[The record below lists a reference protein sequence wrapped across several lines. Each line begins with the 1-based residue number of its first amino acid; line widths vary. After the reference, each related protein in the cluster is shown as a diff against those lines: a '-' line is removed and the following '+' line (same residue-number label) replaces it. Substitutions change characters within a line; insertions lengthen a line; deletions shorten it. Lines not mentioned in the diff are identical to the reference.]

1 MEEREIINLCNTF
14 LTKSD
19 ARFNTVINRALED
32 LQVYSGDFWN
42 DKFKKKYR
50 RNKRRLNL
58 SLNNWN
64 VLCNA
69 ISSPVSNSPWHTELV
84 DRTKQFADIQEM
96 IDEIEADNDSKSAMI
111 DAFRK
116 ACLTGYG
123 YMVVTTVADELTG
136 APKIVIESAN
146 RINAVAMDPS
156 VNTTDGSDAEEGA
169 ILNFIPTRKAK
180 RLYGEDVVP
189 MTYPDTPCFI
199 NIGDFKQWRM
209 PEDSVAII
217 SYYRK
222 NDNGFVDMYKI
233 CGDKVV
239 EMYEL
244 PIKIIPIIRLAGN
257 EIYENGDINY
267 NGIVQQTMSLELGA
281 NIAYS
286 TLIERCGRSSKAN
299 YMVNVDAIDGLEQ
312 SYAMSNEDDAV
323 AVLWKG
329 EHQPVPLTETFQT
342 GDLQATVSTCR
353 TLIEDVTGIPLTG
366 IQGGERER
374 TATEILRQQISKESN
389 TANYYNNAFRAVR
402 SVSKIIIQMITG
414 GQDLRFTLENGP
426 SVVTRQMKARQ
437 ELTAL
442 ATIMPDNMK
451 PVIAKY
457 FADTLKDDLGDE
469 LSRNI
474 VANLPPDVQF
484 VTEAQDPAAIH
495 MMNQMKAQMDETMFA
510 LEQKNAECEQLRQ
523 QLNAAQLSMIDNR
536 EQREQDWQKF
546 LVSEQDKMSLE
557 SVKLGVQSD
566 KNTADALLK
575 QQEVNIKAAEVA
587 MDKQEAESD
596 AYVRGME
603 DTLGMLKPT
612 EGER

>member
-42 DKFKKKYR
+42 DKFKKKSR

-84 DRTKQFADIQEM
+84 DKTKQFADIQEM

-286 TLIERCGRSSKAN
+286 TLIERCGRSAKAN
-299 YMVNVDAIDGLEQ
+299 YLVNVDAIDGLEQ

-484 VTEAQDPAAIH
+484 VSETQDPAAIH

>member
-1 MEEREIINLCNTF
+1 MEEREIINNCNSF
-14 LTKSD
+14 LYKSD
-19 ARFNTVINRALED
+19 ARYNFVINRALED
-32 LQVYSGDFWN
+32 LQTYSGDFWN
-42 DKFKKKYR
+42 DKFRKKYR
-50 RNKRRLNL
+50 RNKKRLNL

-69 ISSPVSNSPWHTELV
+69 IASPVSNSPWHTELV
-84 DRTKQFADIQEM
+84 DKTNGLEQIQEM
-96 IDEIEADNDSKSAMI
+96 IDEIEADNDSKSAMV

-123 YMVVTTVADELTG
+123 YMVVTTVADEFTG
-136 APKIVIESAN
+136 QPKVVIESAS
-146 RINAVAMDPS
+146 RINAVAFDPMIS
-156 VNTTDGSDAEEGA
+156 TVDGSDAEEGA
-169 ILNFIPTRKAK
+169 ILNFIPTKKAK
-180 RLYGEDVVP
+180 RLYGDDVVP
-189 MTYPDTPCFI
+189 MTYPETPCFI
-199 NIGDFKQWRM
+199 NIGDFKQWHM
-209 PEDSVAII
+209 PEDSVAVI
-217 SYYRK
+217 SYYCK
-222 NDNGFVDMYKI
+222 NSNGFVDMYKI
-233 CGDKVV
+233 CGNKVI
-239 EMYEL
+239 EAYEL
-244 PIKIIPIIRLAGN
+244 PIRIIPIIRIAGN
-257 EIYENGDINY
+257 EIYEQGELNY

-286 TLIERCGRSSKAN
+286 TLIERCGRSAKAN
-299 YMVNVDAIDGLEQ
+299 YLVNVDAIDGLEQ
-312 SYAMSNEDDAV
+312 SMAACNEDDSV

-329 EHQPVPLTETFQT
+329 EHQPVPLTEGFET

-353 TLIEDVTGIPLTG
+353 TLLEDVTGIPLTG

-389 TANYYNNAFRAVR
+389 TANYYNNAFKAVR
-402 SVSKIIIQMITG
+402 TVSKIIIQMLTG
-414 GQDLRFTLENGP
+414 GEDLKFTLENGP
-426 SVVTRQMKARQ
+426 SVITRQMKARQ

-457 FADTLKDDLGDE
+457 FADTLKDDLGEE

-536 EQREQDWQKF
+536 EQRQLDFQKF
-546 LVSEQDKMSLE
+546 NIQEQDKMALE
-557 SVKLGVQSD
+557 TAKLQLQSD
-566 KNTADALLK
+566 KIDTDAILK
-575 QQEVNIKAAEVA
+575 QEDVNIKAAQV
-587 MDKQEAESD
+587 MIDQQEKESD
-596 AYVRGME
+596 AYVKGME
-603 DTLGMLKPT
+603 DTLGMLKPQ
-612 EGER
+612 GE

>member
-1 MEEREIINLCNTF
+1 MEEREIINNCNSF
-14 LTKSD
+14 LYKSD
-19 ARFNTVINRALED
+19 ARYNYVINRALED
-32 LQVYSGDFWN
+32 LQTYSGDFWN
-42 DKFKKKYR
+42 DKFRKKYK
-50 RNKRRLNL
+50 RNKKRLNL

-69 ISSPVSNSPWHTELV
+69 IASPVSNSPWHTELV
-84 DRTKQFADIQEM
+84 DKTNGLEQIQEM
-96 IDEIEADNDSKSAMI
+96 IDEIEADNDSKSAMV

-123 YMVVTTVADELTG
+123 YMVVTTVADEITG
-136 APKIVIESAN
+136 QPKIVIESAS
-146 RINAVAMDPS
+146 RINAVAFDPMIS
-156 VNTTDGSDAEEGA
+156 TVDGSDAEEGA
-169 ILNFIPTRKAK
+169 ILNFIPTKKAK
-180 RLYGEDVVP
+180 RLYGDDVVP
-189 MTYPDTPCFI
+189 MTYPETPCFI

-209 PEDSVAII
+209 PEDSVAVI
-217 SYYRK
+217 SYYCK
-222 NDNGFVDMYKI
+222 NSDGFVDMYKI
-233 CGDKVV
+233 CGNKVI
-239 EMYEL
+239 EAYEL
-244 PIKIIPIIRLAGN
+244 PIRIIPIIRISGN
-257 EIYENGDINY
+257 EVYENGDINY

-286 TLIERCGRSSKAN
+286 TLIERCGRSAKAN
-299 YMVNVDAIDGLEQ
+299 YLVNVDAIDGLEQ
-312 SYAMSNEDDAV
+312 SMAAANEDDSV

-329 EHQPVPLTETFQT
+329 EHQPVPLTEGFET

-353 TLIEDVTGIPLTG
+353 TLLEDVTGIPLTG

-389 TANYYNNAFRAVR
+389 TANYYNNAFKAVR
-402 SVSKIIIQMITG
+402 SVSKIIIQMLTG
-414 GQDLRFTLENGP
+414 GEDLKFTLENGP
-426 SVVTRQMKARQ
+426 SVITRQMKARQ

-457 FADTLKDDLGDE
+457 FADTLKDDLGEE

-536 EQREQDWQKF
+536 EQRQLDFQKF
-546 LVSEQDKMSLE
+546 NIQEQDKMALE
-557 SVKLGVQSD
+557 TAKLQIQSD
-566 KNTADALLK
+566 KVDTDAILK
-575 QQEVNIKAAEVA
+575 QEDVNIKAAQV
-587 MDKQEAESD
+587 MIDQQEKESD
-596 AYVRGME
+596 AYVKGMQ
-603 DTLGMLKPT
+603 DTLGMLKPNR
-612 EGER
+612 GE

>member
-84 DRTKQFADIQEM
+84 DKTKQFADIQEM

-457 FADTLKDDLGDE
+457 FADTLKDDLGEE

-484 VTEAQDPAAIH
+484 VSETQDPAAIH

>member
-1 MEEREIINLCNTF
+1 MEEREIINNCNSF
-14 LTKSD
+14 LHKSD
-19 ARFNTVINRALED
+19 ARYNYSITRALKD
-32 LQVYSGDFWN
+32 LQTYSGDFWN
-42 DKFKKKYR
+42 DEFRKKYK
-50 RNKRRLNL
+50 RNKKRLNL

-84 DRTKQFADIQEM
+84 DKTNGLEDFQEM
-96 IDEIEADNDSKSAMI
+96 IDDIEADNDSKSAMV

-123 YMVVTTVADELTG
+123 YMVVTTVADDITG
-136 APKIVIESAN
+136 QPKIVIESAS
-146 RINAVAMDPS
+146 RINAVAFDPMIS
-156 VNTTDGSDAEEGA
+156 TVDGSDAEEGA
-169 ILNFIPTRKAK
+169 ILNFIPTKKAK

-189 MTYPDTPCFI
+189 MTYPETPCFI
-199 NIGDFKQWRM
+199 NIGEFHQWRM
-209 PEDSVAII
+209 PEDSVAVI
-217 SYYRK
+217 SYYCK
-222 NDNGFVDMYKI
+222 NSDGFVDMYKI
-233 CGDKVV
+233 CGNKVI
-239 EMYEL
+239 EAYEL
-244 PIKIIPIIRLAGN
+244 PIRIIPIIRIAGN
-257 EIYENGDINY
+257 EVFENGDINY

-286 TLIERCGRSSKAN
+286 TLIERCGRSAKAN
-299 YMVNVDAIDGLEQ
+299 YLVNVDAIDGLEQ
-312 SYAMSNEDDAV
+312 SMAACNEDDSV

-329 EHQPVPLTETFQT
+329 EHQPVPLTEGFET

-353 TLIEDVTGIPLTG
+353 TLLEDVTGIPLTG

-389 TANYYNNAFRAVR
+389 TANYYNNAFKAVR
-402 SVSKIIIQMITG
+402 TVSKVIIQMLTG
-414 GQDLRFTLENGP
+414 GEDLKFTLENGP
-426 SVVTRQMKARQ
+426 SVITRQMKARQ

-457 FADTLKDDLGDE
+457 FADTLKDDLGEE

-474 VANLPPDVQF
+474 VANLPPDIQF

-495 MMNQMKAQMDETMFA
+495 MLNQMKSQMDETMYA

-536 EQREQDWQKF
+536 EQRQQDWQKF
-546 LVSEQDKMSLE
+546 IVSEQDKVALE
-557 SVKLGVQSD
+557 TAKMGVQSD

-575 QQEVNIKAAEVA
+575 QQEVSIKAAEVA
-587 MDKQEAESD
+587 IDKQEAESD
-596 AYVRGME
+596 SYIRGME
-603 DTLGMLKPT
+603 DTLDMIKPQ
-612 EGER
+612 GV

>member
-1 MEEREIINLCNTF
+1 MLEEREIINNCNNF
-14 LTKSD
+14 LTRSD
-19 ARFNTVINRALED
+19 ARFNAVINRALED
-32 LQVYSGDFWN
+32 LQIYSGDFWN
-42 DKFKKKYR
+42 DKFKKKYK
-50 RNKRRLNL
+50 RNKSRLNL

-69 ISSPVSNSPWHTELV
+69 ISSPVSNSPWHTELC
-84 DRTKQFADIQEM
+84 DKTNGLEDIQEL
-96 IDEIEADNDSKSAMI
+96 IDNIESDNDSKSAMI

-123 YMVVTTVADELTG
+123 YMIVTTVADEMTG
-136 APKIVIESAN
+136 EPKIVIESAN
-146 RINAVAMDPS
+146 RINAVAFDPS
-156 VNTTDGSDAEEGA
+156 VATVEGSDAEEGA
-169 ILNFIPTRKAK
+169 ILNFIPLKKAK
-180 RLYGEDVVP
+180 RLYGDDVVP
-189 MTYPDTPCFI
+189 MSYPMTPCFI
-199 NIGDFKQWRM
+199 NVGDFKQWRM
-209 PEDSVAII
+209 PEDSVALI
-217 SYYRK
+217 SYYVK
-222 NDNGFVDMYKI
+222 NESGYVDMYKI

-239 EMYEL
+239 EAYEL
-244 PIKIIPIIRLAGN
+244 PIKIIPIVRLAGN
-257 EIYENGDINY
+257 EIYHNGDIDY

-286 TLIERCGRSSKAN
+286 TLIERCGRSAKAN
-299 YMVNVDAIDGLEQ
+299 YLVNVDAIDGLEQ
-312 SYAMSNEDDAV
+312 NMAACNEDDSV

-329 EHQPVPLTETFQT
+329 EHQPVPLTEGFQT

-353 TLIEDVTGIPLTG
+353 TLLEDVTGIPLTG

-389 TANYYNNAFRAVR
+389 TANYYNNAFKAVR
-402 SVSKIIIQMITG
+402 AISKIIIQMITG
-414 GQDLRFTLENGP
+414 GEDLKFTLENGP

-457 FADTLKDDLGDE
+457 FADTLKDDLGEE

-474 VANLPPDVQF
+474 IANLPPDVQF

-495 MMNQMKAQMDETMFA
+495 MMNQMKNQMDETMFA

-536 EQREQDWQKF
+536 EQRQQEWQKF
-546 LVSEQDKMSLE
+546 IVSEQDKVAIE
-557 SVKLGVQSD
+557 SAKLGMQAD
-566 KNTADALLK
+566 KNNDDTLIKGAEL
-575 QQEVNIKAAEVA
+575 QIKAAESE
-587 MDKQEAESD
+587 MDRQESESD
-596 AYVRGME
+596 AYIKGME
-603 DTLGMLKPT
+603 DTVKAMTRGA
-612 EGER
+612 

>member
-1 MEEREIINLCNTF
+1 MEEREIINNCNSF
-14 LTKSD
+14 LYKSD
-19 ARFNTVINRALED
+19 ARYNYVINRALED
-32 LQVYSGDFWN
+32 LQTYSGDFWN
-42 DKFKKKYR
+42 DKFRKKYK
-50 RNKRRLNL
+50 RNKKRLNL

-69 ISSPVSNSPWHTELV
+69 IASPVSNSPWHTELV
-84 DRTKQFADIQEM
+84 DKTNGLEQIQEM
-96 IDEIEADNDSKSAMI
+96 IDEIEADNDSKSAMV

-123 YMVVTTVADELTG
+123 YMVVTTVADEITG
-136 APKIVIESAN
+136 QPKIVIESAS
-146 RINAVAMDPS
+146 RINAVAFDPMIS
-156 VNTTDGSDAEEGA
+156 TVDGSDAEEGA
-169 ILNFIPTRKAK
+169 ILNFIPTKKAK
-180 RLYGEDVVP
+180 RLYGDDVVP
-189 MTYPDTPCFI
+189 MTYPETPCFI

-209 PEDSVAII
+209 PEDSVAVI
-217 SYYRK
+217 SYYCK
-222 NDNGFVDMYKI
+222 NSDGFVDMYKI
-233 CGDKVV
+233 CGNKVI
-239 EMYEL
+239 EAYEL
-244 PIKIIPIIRLAGN
+244 PIRIIPIIRISGN
-257 EIYENGDINY
+257 EVFENGDINY

-286 TLIERCGRSSKAN
+286 TLIERCGRSAKAN
-299 YMVNVDAIDGLEQ
+299 YLVNVDAIDGLEQ
-312 SYAMSNEDDAV
+312 SMAAANEDDSV

-329 EHQPVPLTETFQT
+329 EHQPVPLTEGFET

-353 TLIEDVTGIPLTG
+353 TLLEDVTGIPLTG

-389 TANYYNNAFRAVR
+389 TANYYNNAFKAVR
-402 SVSKIIIQMITG
+402 SVSKIIIQMLTG
-414 GQDLRFTLENGP
+414 GEDLKFTLENGP
-426 SVVTRQMKARQ
+426 SVITRQMKARQ

-457 FADTLKDDLGDE
+457 FADTLKDDLGEE

-484 VTEAQDPAAIH
+484 VTDKQDPAAIH

-536 EQREQDWQKF
+536 EQRQLDFQKF
-546 LVSEQDKMSLE
+546 NIQEQDKMALE
-557 SVKLGVQSD
+557 TAKLQIQSD
-566 KNTADALLK
+566 KVDTDAILK
-575 QQEVNIKAAEVA
+575 QEDVNIKAAQV
-587 MDKQEAESD
+587 MIDQQEKESD
-596 AYVRGME
+596 AYVKGMQ
-603 DTLGMLKPT
+603 DTLGMLKPNR
-612 EGER
+612 GE

>member
-1 MEEREIINLCNTF
+1 MLEEREIINNCNNF
-14 LTKSD
+14 LTRSD
-19 ARFNTVINRALED
+19 ARFNAVINRALED
-32 LQVYSGDFWN
+32 LQIYSGDFWN
-42 DKFKKKYR
+42 DKFKKKYK
-50 RNKRRLNL
+50 RNKSRLNL

-69 ISSPVSNSPWHTELV
+69 ISSPVSNSPWHTELC
-84 DRTKQFADIQEM
+84 DKTNGLKDIQEL
-96 IDEIEADNDSKSAMI
+96 IDNIEADNDSKSAMI

-123 YMVVTTVADELTG
+123 YMIVTTVADEMTG
-136 APKIVIESAN
+136 EPKIVIESAN
-146 RINAVAMDPS
+146 RINAVAFDPS
-156 VNTTDGSDAEEGA
+156 VATVEGSDAEEGA
-169 ILNFIPTRKAK
+169 ILNFIPLKKAK
-180 RLYGEDVVP
+180 RLYGDDVVP
-189 MTYPDTPCFI
+189 MSYPMTPCFI
-199 NIGDFKQWRM
+199 NVGDFKQWRM
-209 PEDSVAII
+209 PEDSVALI
-217 SYYRK
+217 SYYVK
-222 NDNGFVDMYKI
+222 NESGYVDMYKI

-239 EMYEL
+239 EAYEL
-244 PIKIIPIIRLAGN
+244 PIKIIPIVRLAGN
-257 EIYENGDINY
+257 EIYHNGDIDY

-286 TLIERCGRSSKAN
+286 TLIERCGRSAKAN
-299 YMVNVDAIDGLEQ
+299 YLVNVDAIDGLEQ
-312 SYAMSNEDDAV
+312 NMAACNEDDSV

-329 EHQPVPLTETFQT
+329 EHQPVPLTEGFQT

-353 TLIEDVTGIPLTG
+353 TLLEDVTGIPLTG

-389 TANYYNNAFRAVR
+389 TANYYNNAFKAVR
-402 SVSKIIIQMITG
+402 AISKIIIQMITG
-414 GQDLRFTLENGP
+414 GEDLKFTLENGP

-457 FADTLKDDLGDE
+457 FADTLKDDLGEE

-474 VANLPPDVQF
+474 IANLPPDVQF

-495 MMNQMKAQMDETMFA
+495 MMNQMKNQMDETMFA

-536 EQREQDWQKF
+536 EQRQQEWQKF
-546 LVSEQDKMSLE
+546 IVSEQDKVAIE
-557 SVKLGVQSD
+557 SAKLGLQAD
-566 KNTADALLK
+566 KNNNDTLIKGAEL
-575 QQEVNIKAAEVA
+575 QIKAAESE
-587 MDKQEAESD
+587 MDRQESESD
-596 AYVRGME
+596 AYIKGME
-603 DTLGMLKPT
+603 DTVKAMTRGA
-612 EGER
+612 

>member
-1 MEEREIINLCNTF
+1 MLEEREIINNCNNF
-14 LTKSD
+14 LTRSD
-19 ARFNTVINRALED
+19 ARFNAVINRALED
-32 LQVYSGDFWN
+32 LQIYSGDFWN
-42 DKFKKKYR
+42 DKFKKKYK
-50 RNKRRLNL
+50 RNKSRLNL

-69 ISSPVSNSPWHTELV
+69 ISSPVSNSPWHTELC
-84 DRTKQFADIQEM
+84 DKTNGLEDIQEL
-96 IDEIEADNDSKSAMI
+96 IDNIESDNDSKSAMI

-123 YMVVTTVADELTG
+123 YMIVTTVADEMTG
-136 APKIVIESAN
+136 EPKIVIESAN
-146 RINAVAMDPS
+146 RINAVAFDPS
-156 VNTTDGSDAEEGA
+156 VATVEGSDAEEGA
-169 ILNFIPTRKAK
+169 ILNFIPLKKAK
-180 RLYGEDVVP
+180 RLYGDDVVP
-189 MTYPDTPCFI
+189 MSYPMTPCFI
-199 NIGDFKQWRM
+199 NVGDFKQWRM
-209 PEDSVAII
+209 PEDSVALI
-217 SYYRK
+217 SYYVK
-222 NDNGFVDMYKI
+222 NESGYVDMYKI

-239 EMYEL
+239 EAYEL
-244 PIKIIPIIRLAGN
+244 PVKIIPIIRLAGN
-257 EIYENGDINY
+257 EIYHNGDIDY

-286 TLIERCGRSSKAN
+286 TLIERCGRSAKAN
-299 YMVNVDAIDGLEQ
+299 YLVNVDAIDGLEQ
-312 SYAMSNEDDAV
+312 NMAACNEDDSV

-329 EHQPVPLTETFQT
+329 EHQPVPLTEGFQT

-353 TLIEDVTGIPLTG
+353 TLLEDVTGIPLTG

-389 TANYYNNAFRAVR
+389 TANYYNNAFKAVR
-402 SVSKIIIQMITG
+402 AISKIIIQMITG
-414 GQDLRFTLENGP
+414 GEDLKFTLENGP

-457 FADTLKDDLGDE
+457 FADTLKDDLGEE

-474 VANLPPDVQF
+474 IANLPPDVQF

-495 MMNQMKAQMDETMFA
+495 MMNQMKNQMDETMFA

-536 EQREQDWQKF
+536 EQRQQEWQKF
-546 LVSEQDKMSLE
+546 IVSEQDKVAIE
-557 SVKLGVQSD
+557 SAKLGLQAD
-566 KNTADALLK
+566 KNNDDTLIKGAEL
-575 QQEVNIKAAEVA
+575 QIKAAESE
-587 MDKQEAESD
+587 MDRQESESD
-596 AYVRGME
+596 AYIKGME
-603 DTLGMLKPT
+603 DTVKAMTRGA
-612 EGER
+612 

>member
-1 MEEREIINLCNTF
+1 MLEEREIINNCNNF
-14 LTKSD
+14 LSRSD
-19 ARFNTVINRALED
+19 ARFNSVINRALED
-32 LQVYSGDFWN
+32 LQIYSGDFWN
-42 DKFKKKYR
+42 DRFKKKYR
-50 RNKRRLNL
+50 RNKNRLNL

-69 ISSPVSNSPWHTELV
+69 ISSPVSNSPWHTELC
-84 DRTKQFADIQEM
+84 DKTNGLEEIQEL
-96 IDEIEADNDSKSAMI
+96 IDNIETDNDSKSAMI

-123 YMVVTTVADELTG
+123 YMIVTTVADEMTG
-136 APKIVIESAN
+136 EPKIVIESAN
-146 RINAVAMDPS
+146 RINAVAFDPS
-156 VNTTDGSDAEEGA
+156 VATTEGSDAEEGA
-169 ILNFIPTRKAK
+169 ILNFIPLKKAK
-180 RLYGEDVVP
+180 RIYGEDVVP
-189 MTYPDTPCFI
+189 MSYPMTPCFI
-199 NIGDFKQWRM
+199 NVGDFKQWRM
-209 PEDSVAII
+209 PEDSVALI
-217 SYYRK
+217 SYYVK
-222 NDNGFVDMYKI
+222 NESGYVDMYKI

-239 EMYEL
+239 ESYEL

-257 EIYENGDINY
+257 EIYHNGDIDY

-286 TLIERCGRSSKAN
+286 TLIERCGRSPKAN
-299 YMVNVDAIDGLEQ
+299 YLVNVDAIDGLEQ
-312 SYAMSNEDDAV
+312 SMAMSNEDDSV

-329 EHQPVPLTETFQT
+329 EHQPVPLTEGFQT

-353 TLIEDVTGIPLTG
+353 TLLEDVTGIPLTG

-389 TANYYNNAFRAVR
+389 TANYYNNAFKAVR
-402 SVSKIIIQMITG
+402 AISKIIIQMITG
-414 GQDLRFTLENGP
+414 GEDLKFTLENGP

-457 FADTLKDDLGDE
+457 FADTLKDDLGEE

-495 MMNQMKAQMDETMFA
+495 MMNQMKNQMDETMFA

-536 EQREQDWQKF
+536 EQRQQEWQKF
-546 LVSEQDKMSLE
+546 IVSEQDKVAIE
-557 SVKLGVQSD
+557 SAKLGLQSD
-566 KNTADALLK
+566 KNNNDTLIKSAEL
-575 QQEVNIKAAEVA
+575 QIKAAESE
-587 MDKQEAESD
+587 MDRQESESD
-596 AYVRGME
+596 AYIKGME
-603 DTLGMLKPT
+603 DTVKAMTRGA
-612 EGER
+612 

>member
-1 MEEREIINLCNTF
+1 MLEEREIINNCNNF
-14 LTKSD
+14 LTRSD
-19 ARFNTVINRALED
+19 ARFNSVINRALED
-32 LQVYSGDFWN
+32 LQIYSGDFWN
-42 DKFKKKYR
+42 DRFKKKYR
-50 RNKRRLNL
+50 RNKNRLNL

-69 ISSPVSNSPWHTELV
+69 ISSPVSNSPWHTELC
-84 DRTKQFADIQEM
+84 DKTNGLEEIQEL
-96 IDEIEADNDSKSAMI
+96 IDNIETDNDSKSAMI

-123 YMVVTTVADELTG
+123 YMIVTTVADEMTG
-136 APKIVIESAN
+136 EPKIVIESAN
-146 RINAVAMDPS
+146 RINAVAFDPS
-156 VNTTDGSDAEEGA
+156 VATVEGSDAEEGA
-169 ILNFIPTRKAK
+169 ILNFIPLKKAK
-180 RLYGEDVVP
+180 RIYGEDVVP
-189 MTYPDTPCFI
+189 MSYPMTPCFI
-199 NIGDFKQWRM
+199 NVGDFKQWRM
-209 PEDSVAII
+209 PEDSVALI
-217 SYYRK
+217 SYYVK
-222 NDNGFVDMYKI
+222 NESGYVDMYKI

-239 EMYEL
+239 ESYEL

-257 EIYENGDINY
+257 EIYHNGDIDY

-286 TLIERCGRSSKAN
+286 TLIERCGRSPKAN
-299 YMVNVDAIDGLEQ
+299 YLVNVDAIDGLEQ
-312 SYAMSNEDDAV
+312 SMAMSNEDDSV

-329 EHQPVPLTETFQT
+329 EHQPVPLTEGFQT

-353 TLIEDVTGIPLTG
+353 TLLEDVTGIPLTG

-389 TANYYNNAFRAVR
+389 TANYYNNAFKAVR
-402 SVSKIIIQMITG
+402 AISKIIIQMITG
-414 GQDLRFTLENGP
+414 GEDLKFTLENGP

-457 FADTLKDDLGDE
+457 FADTLKDDLGEE

-495 MMNQMKAQMDETMFA
+495 MMNQMKNQMDETMFA

-536 EQREQDWQKF
+536 EQRQQEWQKF
-546 LVSEQDKMSLE
+546 IVSEQDKVAIE
-557 SVKLGVQSD
+557 SAKLGLQSD
-566 KNTADALLK
+566 KNNNDTLIKGAEL
-575 QQEVNIKAAEVA
+575 EIKAAESA
-587 MDKQEAESD
+587 MNKQESESD
-596 AYVRGME
+596 AYIKGME
-603 DTLGMLKPT
+603 DTVKAMTRGA
-612 EGER
+612 

>member
-1 MEEREIINLCNTF
+1 MEEREIINNCNSF
-14 LTKSD
+14 LYKSD
-19 ARFNTVINRALED
+19 ARYNFVINRALED
-32 LQVYSGDFWN
+32 LQTYSGDFWN
-42 DKFKKKYR
+42 DKFRKKYR
-50 RNKRRLNL
+50 RNKKRLNL

-69 ISSPVSNSPWHTELV
+69 IASPVSNSPWHTELV
-84 DRTKQFADIQEM
+84 DKTEGLEQIQEM
-96 IDEIEADNDSKSAMI
+96 IDEIEADNDSKSAMV

-123 YMVVTTVADELTG
+123 YMVVTTVADEFTG
-136 APKIVIESAN
+136 QPKVVIESAS
-146 RINAVAMDPS
+146 RINAVAFDPMIS
-156 VNTTDGSDAEEGA
+156 TVDGSDAEEGA
-169 ILNFIPTRKAK
+169 ILNFIPTKKAK
-180 RLYGEDVVP
+180 RLYGDDVVP

-199 NIGDFKQWRM
+199 NIGDFKQWHM
-209 PEDSVAII
+209 PEDSVAVI
-217 SYYRK
+217 SYYCK
-222 NDNGFVDMYKI
+222 NSNGFVDMYKI
-233 CGDKVV
+233 CGNKVI
-239 EMYEL
+239 EAYEL
-244 PIKIIPIIRLAGN
+244 PIRIIPIIRIAGN
-257 EIYENGDINY
+257 EIYEQGELNY

-286 TLIERCGRSSKAN
+286 TLIERCGRSAKAN

-312 SYAMSNEDDAV
+312 NMAACNEDDSV

-329 EHQPVPLTETFQT
+329 EHQPVPLTEGFET

-353 TLIEDVTGIPLTG
+353 TLLEDVTGIPLTG

-389 TANYYNNAFRAVR
+389 TANYYNNAFKAVR
-402 SVSKIIIQMITG
+402 SVSKIIIQMLTG
-414 GQDLRFTLENGP
+414 GEDLKFTLENGP
-426 SVVTRQMKARQ
+426 SVITRQMKARQ

-457 FADTLKDDLGDE
+457 FADTLKDDLGEE

-484 VTEAQDPAAIH
+484 VTDKQDPAAIH

-536 EQREQDWQKF
+536 EQRQLDFQKF
-546 LVSEQDKMSLE
+546 NIQEQDKMAIE
-557 SVKLGVQSD
+557 TAKLQLQSD
-566 KNTADALLK
+566 KIDTDAILK
-575 QQEVNIKAAEVA
+575 QEDVNIKAAQVA
-587 MDKQEAESD
+587 IDQQEAESE
-596 AYVRGME
+596 AYVKGME
-603 DTLGMLKPT
+603 DTLGMLKPQ
-612 EGER
+612 GER

>member
-84 DRTKQFADIQEM
+84 DKTKQFADIQEM

-389 TANYYNNAFRAVR
+389 TANYYNNAFKAVR

-484 VTEAQDPAAIH
+484 VSETQDPAAIH
-495 MMNQMKAQMDETMFA
+495 MMNQMKSQMDETMFA

-536 EQREQDWQKF
+536 EQRQQDWQKF
-546 LVSEQDKMSLE
+546 LVSEQDKVALE
-557 SVKLGVQSD
+557 TTKMGVQSD
-566 KNTADALLK
+566 KNVTDALLK
-575 QQEVNIKAAEVA
+575 QQEVSIKAAEVA
-587 MDKQEAESD
+587 MDQQEAESD

-603 DTLGMLKPT
+603 DTLGMIKPQ
-612 EGER
+612 GER

>member
-1 MEEREIINLCNTF
+1 MEEREIINNCNSF
-14 LTKSD
+14 LYKSD
-19 ARFNTVINRALED
+19 ARYNFVINRALED
-32 LQVYSGDFWN
+32 LQTYSGDFWN
-42 DKFKKKYR
+42 DKFRKKYR
-50 RNKRRLNL
+50 RNKKRLNL

-69 ISSPVSNSPWHTELV
+69 IASPVSNSPWHTELV
-84 DRTKQFADIQEM
+84 DKTEGLEQIQEM
-96 IDEIEADNDSKSAMI
+96 IDEIEADNDSKSAMV

-123 YMVVTTVADELTG
+123 YMVVTTVADEFTG
-136 APKIVIESAN
+136 QPKVVIESAS
-146 RINAVAMDPS
+146 RINAVAFDPMIS
-156 VNTTDGSDAEEGA
+156 TVDGSDAEEGA
-169 ILNFIPTRKAK
+169 ILNFIPTKKAK
-180 RLYGEDVVP
+180 RLYGDDVVP

-199 NIGDFKQWRM
+199 NIGDFKQWHM
-209 PEDSVAII
+209 PEDSVAVI
-217 SYYRK
+217 SYYCK
-222 NDNGFVDMYKI
+222 NSNGFVDMYKI
-233 CGDKVV
+233 CGNKVI
-239 EMYEL
+239 EAYEL
-244 PIKIIPIIRLAGN
+244 PIRIIPIIRIAGN
-257 EIYENGDINY
+257 EIYEQGELNY

-286 TLIERCGRSSKAN
+286 TLIERCGRSAKAN

-312 SYAMSNEDDAV
+312 SMAACNEDDSV

-329 EHQPVPLTETFQT
+329 EHQPVPLTEGFET

-353 TLIEDVTGIPLTG
+353 TLLEDVTGIPLTG

-389 TANYYNNAFRAVR
+389 TANYYNNAFKAVR
-402 SVSKIIIQMITG
+402 SVSKIIIQMLTG
-414 GQDLRFTLENGP
+414 GEDLKFTLENGP
-426 SVVTRQMKARQ
+426 SVITRQMKARQ

-457 FADTLKDDLGDE
+457 FADTLKDDLGEE

-484 VTEAQDPAAIH
+484 VTDKQDPAAIH

-536 EQREQDWQKF
+536 EQRQLDFQKF
-546 LVSEQDKMSLE
+546 NIQEQDKMAIE
-557 SVKLGVQSD
+557 TAKLQLQSD
-566 KNTADALLK
+566 KIDTDAILK
-575 QQEVNIKAAEVA
+575 QEDVNIKAAQVA
-587 MDKQEAESD
+587 IDQQEAESE
-596 AYVRGME
+596 AYVKGME
-603 DTLGMLKPT
+603 DTLGMLKPQ
-612 EGER
+612 GER

>member
-1 MEEREIINLCNTF
+1 MLEEREIINNCNNF
-14 LTKSD
+14 LSRSD
-19 ARFNTVINRALED
+19 ARFNSVINRALED
-32 LQVYSGDFWN
+32 LQIYSGDFWN
-42 DKFKKKYR
+42 DRFKKKYR
-50 RNKRRLNL
+50 RNKNRLNL

-69 ISSPVSNSPWHTELV
+69 ISSPVSNSPWHTELC
-84 DRTKQFADIQEM
+84 DKTNGLEDIQEL
-96 IDEIEADNDSKSAMI
+96 IDNIETDNDSKSAMI

-123 YMVVTTVADELTG
+123 YMIVTTVADEMTG
-136 APKIVIESAN
+136 EPKIVIESAN
-146 RINAVAMDPS
+146 RINAVAFDPS
-156 VNTTDGSDAEEGA
+156 VATVEGSDAEEGA
-169 ILNFIPTRKAK
+169 ILNFIPLKKAK
-180 RLYGEDVVP
+180 RIYGEDVVP
-189 MTYPDTPCFI
+189 MSYPMTPCFI
-199 NIGDFKQWRM
+199 NVGDFKQWRM
-209 PEDSVAII
+209 PEDSVALI
-217 SYYRK
+217 SYYVK
-222 NDNGFVDMYKI
+222 NESGYVDMYKI

-239 EMYEL
+239 EAYEL
-244 PIKIIPIIRLAGN
+244 PVKIIPIIRLAGN
-257 EIYENGDINY
+257 EIYHNGDIDY

-286 TLIERCGRSSKAN
+286 TLIERCGRSPKAN
-299 YMVNVDAIDGLEQ
+299 YLVNVDAIDGLEQ
-312 SYAMSNEDDAV
+312 SMAMSNEDDSV

-329 EHQPVPLTETFQT
+329 EHQPVPLTEGFET

-353 TLIEDVTGIPLTG
+353 TLLEDVTGIPLTG

-389 TANYYNNAFRAVR
+389 TANYYNNAFKAVR
-402 SVSKIIIQMITG
+402 AISKIIIQMITG
-414 GQDLRFTLENGP
+414 GEDLKFTLENGP

-457 FADTLKDDLGDE
+457 FADTLKDDLGEE

-495 MMNQMKAQMDETMFA
+495 IMSQMKNQMDETMFA

-536 EQREQDWQKF
+536 EQREQEWQKF
-546 LVSEQDKMSLE
+546 IVSEQDKVAIE
-557 SVKLGVQSD
+557 SAKLGLQSD
-566 KNTADALLK
+566 KNNNDTLIKGAEL
-575 QQEVNIKAAEVA
+575 EIKAAESA
-587 MDKQEAESD
+587 MNKQESESD
-596 AYVRGME
+596 AYIKGME
-603 DTLGMLKPT
+603 DTVKAMTRGA
-612 EGER
+612 

>member
-1 MEEREIINLCNTF
+1 MLEEREVINNCNNF
-14 LTKSD
+14 LTRSD
-19 ARFNTVINRALED
+19 ARFNAVINRALED
-32 LQVYSGDFWN
+32 LQIYSGDFWN
-42 DKFKKKYR
+42 DKFKKKYK
-50 RNKRRLNL
+50 RNKSRLNL

-69 ISSPVSNSPWHTELV
+69 ISSPVSNSPWHTELC
-84 DRTKQFADIQEM
+84 DKTNGLEDIQEL
-96 IDEIEADNDSKSAMI
+96 IDNIESDNDSKSAMI

-123 YMVVTTVADELTG
+123 YMIVTTVADEITG
-136 APKIVIESAN
+136 EPKIVIESAN
-146 RINAVAMDPS
+146 RINAVAFDPS
-156 VNTTDGSDAEEGA
+156 VATVEGSDAEEGA
-169 ILNFIPTRKAK
+169 ILNFIPLKKAK
-180 RLYGEDVVP
+180 RLYGDDVVP
-189 MTYPDTPCFI
+189 MSYPMTPCFI
-199 NIGDFKQWRM
+199 NVGDFKQWRM
-209 PEDSVAII
+209 PEDSVALI
-217 SYYRK
+217 SYYVK
-222 NDNGFVDMYKI
+222 NESGYVDMYKI

-239 EMYEL
+239 EAYEL
-244 PIKIIPIIRLAGN
+244 PIKIIPIVRLAGN
-257 EIYENGDINY
+257 EIYHNGDIDY

-286 TLIERCGRSSKAN
+286 TLIERCGRSAKAN
-299 YMVNVDAIDGLEQ
+299 YLVNVDAIDGLEQ
-312 SYAMSNEDDAV
+312 NMAACNEDDSV

-329 EHQPVPLTETFQT
+329 EHQPVPLTEGFQT

-353 TLIEDVTGIPLTG
+353 TLLEDVTGIPLTG

-389 TANYYNNAFRAVR
+389 TANYYNNAFKAVR
-402 SVSKIIIQMITG
+402 AISKIIIQMITG
-414 GQDLRFTLENGP
+414 GEDLKFTLENGP

-457 FADTLKDDLGDE
+457 FADTLKDDLGEE

-474 VANLPPDVQF
+474 IANLPPDVQF

-495 MMNQMKAQMDETMFA
+495 MMNQMKNQMDETMFA

-536 EQREQDWQKF
+536 EQRQQEWQKF
-546 LVSEQDKMSLE
+546 IVSEQDKVAIE
-557 SVKLGVQSD
+557 SAKLGMQAD
-566 KNTADALLK
+566 KNNDDTLIKGAEL
-575 QQEVNIKAAEVA
+575 QIKAAESE
-587 MDKQEAESD
+587 MDKQESESD
-596 AYVRGME
+596 AYIKGME
-603 DTLGMLKPT
+603 DTVKAMTRGA
-612 EGER
+612 

>member
-84 DRTKQFADIQEM
+84 DKTKQFADIQEM

-389 TANYYNNAFRAVR
+389 TANYYNNAFKAVR

-484 VTEAQDPAAIH
+484 VSETQDPAAIH
-495 MMNQMKAQMDETMFA
+495 MLNQMKSQMDETMFA

-536 EQREQDWQKF
+536 EQRQQDWQKF
-546 LVSEQDKMSLE
+546 LVSEQDKVALE
-557 SVKLGVQSD
+557 TAKMGVQSD
-566 KNTADALLK
+566 KNVTDALLK
-575 QQEVNIKAAEVA
+575 QQEVSIKAAEVA
-587 MDKQEAESD
+587 MDQQEAESD

>member
-1 MEEREIINLCNTF
+1 M
-14 LTKSD
+14 
-19 ARFNTVINRALED
+19 
-32 LQVYSGDFWN
+32 
-42 DKFKKKYR
+42 
-50 RNKRRLNL
+50 
-58 SLNNWN
+58 
-64 VLCNA
+64 
-69 ISSPVSNSPWHTELV
+69 
-84 DRTKQFADIQEM
+84 
-96 IDEIEADNDSKSAMI
+96 
-111 DAFRK
+111 
-116 ACLTGYG
+116 
-123 YMVVTTVADELTG
+123 
-136 APKIVIESAN
+136 
-146 RINAVAMDPS
+146 
-156 VNTTDGSDAEEGA
+156 
-169 ILNFIPTRKAK
+169 NFIPTRKAK

-484 VTEAQDPAAIH
+484 VSETQDPAAIH

-603 DTLGMLKPT
+603 DTLGMIKPQ
-612 EGER
+612 GER

>member
-1 MEEREIINLCNTF
+1 MEEREIINNCNSF
-14 LTKSD
+14 LYKSD
-19 ARFNTVINRALED
+19 ARYNYVINRALED
-32 LQVYSGDFWN
+32 LQTYSGDFWN
-42 DKFKKKYR
+42 DKFRKKYK
-50 RNKRRLNL
+50 RNKKRLNL

-69 ISSPVSNSPWHTELV
+69 IASPVSNSPWHTELV
-84 DRTKQFADIQEM
+84 DKTNGLEQIQEM
-96 IDEIEADNDSKSAMI
+96 IDEIEADNDSKSAMV

-123 YMVVTTVADELTG
+123 YMVVTTVADEITG
-136 APKIVIESAN
+136 QPKIVIESAS
-146 RINAVAMDPS
+146 RINAVAFDPMIS
-156 VNTTDGSDAEEGA
+156 TVDGSDAEEGA
-169 ILNFIPTRKAK
+169 ILNFIPTKKAK
-180 RLYGEDVVP
+180 RLYGDDVVP
-189 MTYPDTPCFI
+189 MTYPETPCFI

-209 PEDSVAII
+209 PEDSVAVI
-217 SYYRK
+217 SYYCK
-222 NDNGFVDMYKI
+222 NSDGFVDMYKI
-233 CGDKVV
+233 CGNKVI
-239 EMYEL
+239 EAYEL
-244 PIKIIPIIRLAGN
+244 PIRIIPIIRISGN
-257 EIYENGDINY
+257 EVFENGDINY

-286 TLIERCGRSSKAN
+286 TLIERCGRSAKAN
-299 YMVNVDAIDGLEQ
+299 YLVNVDAIDGLEQ
-312 SYAMSNEDDAV
+312 SMAAANEDDSV

-329 EHQPVPLTETFQT
+329 EHQPVPLTEGFET

-353 TLIEDVTGIPLTG
+353 TLLEDVTGIPLTG

-389 TANYYNNAFRAVR
+389 TANYYNNAFKAVR
-402 SVSKIIIQMITG
+402 SVSKIIIQMLTG
-414 GQDLRFTLENGP
+414 GEDLKFTLENGP
-426 SVVTRQMKARQ
+426 SVITRQMKARQ

-457 FADTLKDDLGDE
+457 FADTLKDDLGEE

-484 VTEAQDPAAIH
+484 VTDKQDPAAIH

-536 EQREQDWQKF
+536 EERQLDFQKF
-546 LVSEQDKMSLE
+546 NISEQNKMALE
-557 SVKLGVQSD
+557 TAKLQIQSD
-566 KNTADALLK
+566 KVDTDAILK
-575 QQEVNIKAAEVA
+575 QEDVNIKAAQV
-587 MDKQEAESD
+587 MIDQQEKESD
-596 AYVRGME
+596 AYVKGMQ
-603 DTLGMLKPT
+603 DTLGMLKPNR
-612 EGER
+612 GE